1 MNFDDRDEPSLR
13 EIYAA
18 EKARLEIDIAER
30 AEQLARFE
38 REKAANRQ
46 EQPVQKSYDEAPPT
60 PRRSAPAQA
69 PDWTNYINA
78 RVKSGD
84 QRVTKIL
91 TEAVGETLADVRKQL
106 RAEFDAKLEAEVA
119 KIRIEFLQQQ
129 LDATRN
135 VARLKSVPPAQIA

>member
-1 MNFDDRDEPSLR
+1 MNNSFNDDEPSLR

-30 AEQLARFE
+30 AEQLARFK
-38 REKAANRQ
+38 REDAAHQ
-46 EQPVQKSYDEAPPT
+46 EQPVTKSYDAPPT
-60 PRRSAPAQA
+60 PRRSAPASA
-69 PDWTNYINA
+69 PDWTNYINE
-78 RVKSGD
+78 RVRSGD

-129 LDATRN
+129 LDAQRN
-135 VARLKSVPPAQIA
+135 VTKLKVTPSGSMIA